1 MPEAKKVVGAGPN
14 MAEHFLCVK
23 DVAARYSVHP
33 ASVWGWAKDDECF
46 PKPVKLSGR
55 GTRWKLSDLLAWERN
70 RETAA

>member
-1 MPEAKKVVGAGPN
+1 MKRSNKVALPIETPTERYLS
-14 MAEHFLCVK
+14 AK
-23 DVAARYSVHP
+23 DVADRYSVHQ

-55 GTRWKLSDLLAWERN
+55 CTRWKLSDLLAWERN